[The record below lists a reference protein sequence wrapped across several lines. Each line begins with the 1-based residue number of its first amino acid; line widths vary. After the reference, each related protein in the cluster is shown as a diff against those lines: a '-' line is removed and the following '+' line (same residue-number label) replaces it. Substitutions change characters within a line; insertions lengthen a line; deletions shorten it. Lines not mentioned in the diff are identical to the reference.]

1 MQVLAFSLT
10 PATHWNKFTLTWSG
24 MAHLST
30 YISNIQVLPCI
41 QCWTKVMINRSK
53 GLEQHVQM
61 STEREGECNDPMPN
75 FIPAKDLSVSL
86 VG

>member
-10 PATHWNKFTLTWSG
+10 PATHGNKFTLAWSG

-30 YISNIQVLPCI
+30 YINNIQVFPCI
-41 QCWTKVMINRSK
+41 QCWTKVMVSRSK

-61 STEREGECNDPMPN
+61 STEREGEYNDPMPN
-75 FIPAKDLSVSL
+75 FIPAKDL
-86 VG
+86 